1 MEACDAL
8 RILEKESRLK
18 SIALTQVQR
27 QTQLDYRDAIQEL
40 RRDPERG
47 FEKLDAM
54 GAVREVAPADRAKEV
69 AQEYSTALEK
79 QSSVLVVC
87 ATHDEIERV
96 TSAIRADRMRAGRLA
111 EGSQST
117 RDVPLNWT
125 AAQKGDP
132 RNFSTGQVL
141 AFHRAVKG
149 IAKNETVEVVRV
161 ADKGMVIRNSNG
173 EERTLTT
180 KQAKSFDVYER
191 RSIEVAAGDR
201 LLLTANRREKN
212 FCATN
217 GDIVTV
223 SGVDPAGRISLD
235 DGRVLPAGF
244 RHFTHGYAVT
254 AHRSQGKSVGA
265 VIISG
270 DGMRKELFYV
280 AASRGRQSVQVIT
293 SDKESLRESVARSSA
308 RKSAS
313 DLARKAGTVLMR
325 GAHRGMMAARQLAM
339 RVRMRET
346 ESAPAEIFQQEPRR
360 EQRRERDFGR

>member
-1 MEACDAL
+1 M
-8 RILEKESRLK
+8 
-18 SIALTQVQR
+18 
-27 QTQLDYRDAIQEL
+27 
-40 RRDPERG
+40 
-47 FEKLDAM
+47 
-54 GAVREVAPADRAKEV
+54 
-69 AQEYSTALEK
+69 
-79 QSSVLVVC
+79 VC

-96 TSAIRADRMRAGRLA
+96 TSAIRAERMQGGA
-111 EGSQST
+111 QMT
-117 RDVPLNWT
+117 RDVALNWT
-125 AAQKGDP
+125 VAQKSDP

-141 AFHRAVKG
+141 GFHRAVKG

-161 ADKGMVIRNSNG
+161 ADNGVVIRNAIG

-180 KQAKSFDVYER
+180 KQAKSFEVYER
-191 RSIEVAAGDR
+191 RSIEVATGDR
-201 LLLTANRREKN
+201 LLLSANRRDKESR
-212 FCATN
+212 ATN
-217 GDIVTV
+217 GEIVTV
-223 SGVDPAGRISLD
+223 SAVDPAGRISLV

-254 AHRSQGKSVGA
+254 AHRSQGKSVDA

-313 DLARKAGTVLMR
+313 ELARKAGNVLMR
-325 GAHRGMMAARQLAM
+325 SAHRGIMAARHLAM
-339 RVRMRET
+339 RLSMRQAESVAT
-346 ESAPAEIFQQEPRR
+346 EIHQHEIRR